1 MTAWLSVVLAFI
13 LLLFSLLIYQLLILL
28 PGAWRELVL
37 NKTNLTI
44 LIQHAWRAKGWL
56 TFVGGHV

>member
-1 MTAWLSVVLAFI
+1 MTAWLSEVFAFI